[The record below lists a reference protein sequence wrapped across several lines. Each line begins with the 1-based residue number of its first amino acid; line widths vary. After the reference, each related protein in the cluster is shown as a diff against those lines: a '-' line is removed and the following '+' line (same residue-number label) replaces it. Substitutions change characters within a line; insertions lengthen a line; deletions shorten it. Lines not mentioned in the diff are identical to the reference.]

1 MKKWIIVL
9 LCLTVIVGS
18 LSGCSGETG
27 EQSAVEKVKDATF
40 ETLAAGFG
48 KVDVTPTLG
57 VHLGSYGN
65 ADTRTTTG
73 VKDNFYALTTALTD
87 PEGNTLILIVTD
99 LSWGYYTWSEKVRE
113 AVTEKYDIPGEHVML
128 GGTHNHNGPVWEGKV
143 ADYAINKEYLAN
155 WLEGVLE
162 SVDMAMADRSP
173 VTSLEV
179 GRTETEGLGFVRR
192 YWREDGN
199 FWGSG
204 GGSSYYVQ
212 SDSPI
217 VRYESEGDEEVQLV
231 KISREEGKDILIG
244 QWQNHGCHI
253 GDTTIAATDWIGPM
267 REKVEEELDV
277 HYLYMQG
284 AAGNMTTISKIKSD
298 YPVSKTADQVGEE
311 VADYIVTACKT
322 DSTFSK
328 VKVGNIVTKQEN
340 FTETK
345 TSYGANSW
353 TGELNTL
360 GIGELAIVT
369 FPVEVFAES
378 GMKIKEQSP
387 YAMTLLM
394 GYTNGI
400 HGYIPTR
407 EAYEN
412 GGYEADSR
420 GWADTAERFVDTY
433 LKSLNELYAKK

>member
-1 MKKWIIVL
+1 VIAL
-9 LCLTVIVGS
+9 LCMSMIVGT
-18 LSGCSGETG
+18 LSGCGTKTANQSKE
-27 EQSAVEKVKDATF
+27 EQIKNAKF
-40 ETLAAGFG
+40 ETLAVGFG

-65 ADTRTTTG
+65 AETRTTTG
-73 VKDNFYALTTALTD
+73 VKDNFYALTTAFTD

-99 LSWGYYTWSEKVRE
+99 LSWGYYTWSAKVRE
-113 AVTEKYDIPGEHVML
+113 AVTAKYGIPGDHVML
-128 GGTHNHNGPVWEGKV
+128 GGTHNHNGPVWEGTV
-143 ADYAINKEYLAN
+143 ADYSINKEYLAS

-162 SVDMAMADRSP
+162 SVDQAMADRSP

-179 GRTETEGLGFVRR
+179 GRTETENLGFVRR

-199 FWGSG
+199 FYATS

-212 SDSPI
+212 SKSPI

-231 KISREEGKDILIG
+231 KIGREEGKDILIG

-253 GDTTIAATDWIGPM
+253 GDTTIAATDWMGPM
-267 REKVEEELDV
+267 REKVEKELDV

-284 AAGNMTTISKIKSD
+284 AAGNMSTISKIASD
-298 YPVSKTADQVGEE
+298 YPVKKTADQVGEE
-311 VADYIVTACKT
+311 VADVIIKAYQAK
-322 DSTFSK
+322 DTFNSIAI
-328 VKVGNIVTKQEN
+328 GNIVTKQES
-340 FTETK
+340 FTENK
-345 TSYGANSW
+345 TSYGSNSW

-378 GMKIKEQSP
+378 GIEIKEQSP

-420 GWADTAERFVDTY
+420 GWADTAERFVSTY
-433 LKSLNELYAKK
+433 LNSLNELYAKR

>member
-1 MKKWIIVL
+1 MKKCAIVL
-9 LCLTVIVGS
+9 LCFAMVLGG
-18 LSGCSGETG
+18 LSGCGTKATG
-27 EQSAVEKVKDATF
+27 QNDGEKVKNASF

-65 ADTRTTTG
+65 AATRTTTG

-99 LSWGYYTWSEKVRE
+99 LSWGYYTWSAKVRE
-113 AVTEKYDIPGEHVML
+113 AVTEKYGIPGDHVML
-128 GGTHNHNGPVWEGKV
+128 GGTHNHNGPVWEGDV
-143 ADYAINKEYLAN
+143 AGYAINKEYLEG
-155 WLEGVLE
+155 WLKGVLE
-162 SVDMAMADRSP
+162 SVDQAMADRSP
-173 VTSLEV
+173 VTSMEV

-199 FWGSG
+199 FYATS

-212 SDSPI
+212 SNSPI

-277 HYLYMQG
+277 NYLYMQG
-284 AAGNMTTISKIKSD
+284 AAGNMSTISKIASD
-298 YPVSKTADQVGEE
+298 YPVKKTADQVGEE
-311 VADYIVTACKT
+311 VADVIVAACKT
-322 DSTFSK
+322 DSTFSQ
-328 VKVGNIVTKQEN
+328 VKVGNIVTKQEK
-340 FTETK
+340 FTENK
-345 TSYGANSW
+345 TSYGSNSW
-353 TGELNTL
+353 TGEMNTL

-378 GMKIKEQSP
+378 GIELKEQSP

-433 LKSLNELYAKK
+433 LKSLNELYAKR